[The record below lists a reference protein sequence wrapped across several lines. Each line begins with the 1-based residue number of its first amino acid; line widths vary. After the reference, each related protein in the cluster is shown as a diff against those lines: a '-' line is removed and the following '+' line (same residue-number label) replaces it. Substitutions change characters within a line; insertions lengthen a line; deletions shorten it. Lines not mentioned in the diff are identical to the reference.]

1 VALGARERLVR
12 ARAPRPAGAG
22 VTLLRGYLVKAVF
35 RGVATVLAVLVVV
48 TSAIELVR
56 ELSDVGTGNYDLQ
69 TALMFVGLRIPRTIF
84 TTLPIAA
91 LIGGL
96 LSLGNLAVHR
106 ELVVMRAS
114 GVSSWQLLS
123 AVGLAGLALAVLMVL
138 LGESLAP
145 SLGAYASEL
154 RTRALLDDEI
164 AVSDGQATW
173 LRDGDRIV
181 SLRRQ
186 AGDIGYGGGVLLFE
200 LGPDQ
205 SLKEVARA
213 DSADLDPANRW
224 ILSNYAETS
233 FESDGVAV
241 RSDRESTEASGIN
254 PDLLALSVVRED
266 LLDTPSLVRYIGY
279 LGANGLDAHRYLVAY
294 WSRIASVVSVVVMTV
309 LALPFV
315 FGSLRSAGAGA
326 RLLVGL
332 VIGLSYY
339 VAGQVLTSG
348 GEVYGLDPLVIA
360 WAPTALLVLVT
371 AVAFARIR

>member
-1 VALGARERLVR
+1 M
-12 ARAPRPAGAG
+12 
-22 VTLLRGYLVKAVF
+22 TLLRAYLVKAVF
-35 RGVATVLAVLVVV
+35 RGVATVLIVLVVV

-56 ELSDVGTGNYDLQ
+56 ELSDVGSGNYDLQ
-69 TALMFVGLRIPRTIF
+69 AALSFVGLRIPRTIF

-123 AVGLAGLALAVLMVL
+123 AVGLAGFALAVLMVL

-145 SLGAYASEL
+145 SLGAYASEM

-233 FESDGVAV
+233 FEPDGVAV

-279 LGANGLDAHRYLVAY
+279 LQANGLDAHRYLVAY